1 MCMDVVESQIKEL
14 NSAIDV
20 RFGRNWVGFTYSN
33 LARLVKSIRDA
44 QPKKEDDEEPG
55 IVLTTEINKRR

>member
-1 MCMDVVESQIKEL
+1 MDVVESQIKEL